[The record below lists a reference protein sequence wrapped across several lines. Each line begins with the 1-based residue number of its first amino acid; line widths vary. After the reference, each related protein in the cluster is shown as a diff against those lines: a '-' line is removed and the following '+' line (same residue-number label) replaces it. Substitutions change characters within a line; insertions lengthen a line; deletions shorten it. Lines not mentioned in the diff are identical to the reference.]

1 MTMIISAHLG
11 DCILIAS
18 DKRSMHCDLETGNMR
33 LATDEEQ
40 KIKLWCRGAIVG
52 SGETIFLDRIAQHF
66 MNLQEDATQLNQM
79 DVIYEEIEK
88 RVLEGIPQKI
98 LSRNVIIFSMFD
110 GQKTVL
116 YSIPIEPFF
125 QIFQEDDVYK
135 IHPYMN
141 EITEWA
147 VNVSCF
153 NIPPDMSN
161 LQEFQKNLKPMEY
174 FKTEQAFIEYYIQKL
189 KHIFAT
195 HASIDPSIT
204 SSFDLYIQS
213 CRTGESL
220 AIHVANL
227 HIDITIPEKLNY
239 WNHHSS

>member
-18 DKRSMHCDLETGNMR
+18 DKRSMTCHLETGNML

-52 SGETIFLDRIAQHF
+52 SGETVFLDRIAQHF
-66 MNLQEDATQLNQM
+66 MNIQEDATQLNQM
-79 DVIYEEIEK
+79 DVIYDEIEK
-88 RVLEGIPQKI
+88 RILEGIPQKI

-110 GQKTVL
+110 GDKTLL

-125 QIFQEDDVYK
+125 QPFKENGVYK

-141 EITEWA
+141 EITEWT
-147 VNVSCF
+147 VDVSCF

-161 LQEFQKNLKPMEY
+161 LQEFQRNLKPMES
-174 FKTEQAFIEYYIQKL
+174 FKTQQEFIEYYIENL

-195 HASIDPSIT
+195 HASIDLSIT

-213 CRTGESL
+213 CRNGESL

-227 HIDITIPEKLNY
+227 QLGMTIPDNLNY
-239 WNHHSS
+239 WDR

>member
-18 DKRSMHCDLETGNMR
+18 DKRSMTCHLETGNML

-52 SGETIFLDRIAQHF
+52 SGETVFLDRIAQHF
-66 MNLQEDATQLNQM
+66 MNIQEDATQLNQM
-79 DVIYEEIEK
+79 DVIYDEIEK
-88 RVLEGIPQKI
+88 RILEGIPQKI

-110 GQKTVL
+110 GDKTLL

-125 QIFQEDDVYK
+125 QPFKENGVYK

-141 EITEWA
+141 EITEWT
-147 VNVSCF
+147 VDVSCF

-161 LQEFQKNLKPMEY
+161 LQEFQRNLKPMES
-174 FKTEQAFIEYYIQKL
+174 FKTQQEFIEYYIENL

-195 HASIDPSIT
+195 HASIDLSIT
-204 SSFDLYIQS
+204 SSFDLYLQS
-213 CRTGESL
+213 CRNGESL
-220 AIHVANL
+220 AMHVANIQL
-227 HIDITIPEKLNY
+227 GMPISKKLNY
-239 WNHHSS
+239 WDRNG

>member
-40 KIKLWCRGAIVG
+40 KIKLWCRGAIAG
-52 SGETIFLDRIAQHF
+52 SGETVFLNRIAQHF
-66 MNLQEDATQLNQM
+66 MDIQEDETQLNQM

-88 RVLEGIPQKI
+88 RVLEDIPQKI

-125 QIFQEDDVYK
+125 QTFQEDDVYK

-161 LQEFQKNLKPMEY
+161 LKKKKKNLSNIMSKSLNIFLPH
-174 FKTEQAFIEYYIQKL
+174 THLLTQVLPVHLIFI
-189 KHIFAT
+189 
-195 HASIDPSIT
+195 
-204 SSFDLYIQS
+204 
-213 CRTGESL
+213 C
-220 AIHVANL
+220 NL
-227 HIDITIPEKLNY
+227 VVMGRA
-239 WNHHSS
+239 

>member
-1 MTMIISAHLG
+1 MIISAHLG

-18 DKRSMHCDLETGNMR
+18 DKRSMTCHLETGNML

-52 SGETIFLDRIAQHF
+52 SGETVFLDRIAQHF
-66 MNLQEDATQLNQM
+66 MNIQEDATQLNQM
-79 DVIYEEIEK
+79 DVIYDEIEK
-88 RVLEGIPQKI
+88 RILEGIPQKI

-110 GQKTVL
+110 GDKTLL

-125 QIFQEDDVYK
+125 QPFKENGVYK

-141 EITEWA
+141 EITEWT
-147 VNVSCF
+147 VDVSCF

-161 LQEFQKNLKPMEY
+161 LQEFQRNLKPMES
-174 FKTEQAFIEYYIQKL
+174 FKTQQEFIEYYIENL

-195 HASIDPSIT
+195 HASIDLSIT

-213 CRTGESL
+213 CRNGESL

-227 HIDITIPEKLNY
+227 QLGMTIPDNLNY
-239 WNHHSS
+239 WDR